1 MVYGEARKI
10 KIQEIFQFEL
20 LRSIPLIRSEIRTSL
35 VLKAS
40 RISIDTEPEIFDH
53 Y

>member
-1 MVYGEARKI
+1 MVYDEARKI

-20 LRSIPLIRSEIRTSL
+20 LPSIPFIRSEIRTSL

-40 RISIDTEPEIFDH
+40 RTF
-53 Y
+53 